1 MIEPQGVNMADI
13 TMCRGDGCGLK
24 DDCYRY
30 LAKASE
36 RQSFFVKP
44 PAKNGSCEYYW
55 KVEKNAK

>member
-1 MIEPQGVNMADI
+1 MADI

-36 RQSFFVKP
+36 RQSFFMKP
-44 PAKNGSCEYYW
+44 PVKNGSCEYYW
-55 KVEKNAK
+55 KVKDKKGF